1 MLQSYRRPEYNAC
14 VHTHIGQTDSWLAAL
29 AKSKVALGPSFSIP
43 GFFTAPHEFHYTGG
57 VCATREHTRSHSMT
71 NSDQNNSSIS
81 CMQQAPQDSP
91 FHGKRNKQALRSIG
105 NHSRKGLLCA
115 LKVRAAPV
123 FALWH
128 NVPLAQAPITHIIES
143 GPANCRAQFCHLKDA
158 KQRWVFFFHT
168 LIFSTTFFPPGF
180 KTSTETPWLLKRDT
194 ATGNTSDDFYQC
206 L

>member
-1 MLQSYRRPEYNAC
+1 MEKEINK
-14 VHTHIGQTDSWLAAL
+14 HI
-29 AKSKVALGPSFSIP
+29 
-43 GFFTAPHEFHYTGG
+43 
-57 VCATREHTRSHSMT
+57 
-71 NSDQNNSSIS
+71 
-81 CMQQAPQDSP
+81 
-91 FHGKRNKQALRSIG
+91 RSIG

-158 KQRWVFFFHT
+158 KQRWFFFFSYAD
-168 LIFSTTFFPPGF
+168 IFHHIFPPGF